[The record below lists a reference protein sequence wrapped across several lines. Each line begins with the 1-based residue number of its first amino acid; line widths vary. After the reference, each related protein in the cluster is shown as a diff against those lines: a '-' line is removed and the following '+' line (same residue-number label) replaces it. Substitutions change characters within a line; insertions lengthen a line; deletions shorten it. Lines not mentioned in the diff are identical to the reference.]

1 MLSPRRRPL
10 SPWPRRRSGP
20 LRRRVA
26 PLALAA
32 ALGLAPIVVGPAP
45 TGAQEPTPSPAP
57 APPTTAPS
65 APAPAAPPLPEL
77 PPPPVGP
84 VPELAPALAGVR
96 VSSPDYDAAA
106 QARDRLQDALA
117 DAAVRELTEGGE
129 VVVLTARE
137 DRLTARIA
145 RVRDRAE
152 RWEADVARLTDSL
165 REVAASSYMSGAGT
179 DPLRGLDTQ
188 GFDDR
193 AKADVAVDTLAAR
206 QTRELETARQGAER
220 NRDAQTRAAAV
231 RDQVRAGI
239 AEARTARDDAAADK
253 ARLAVELVEAT
264 EAAEDESRLAVV
276 DGAGFPLVVLDAYWK
291 AAEAMR
297 LFAPTCGIQWWA
309 LAGIGRVESGHGTHA
324 GAEVRADGTLTKR
337 IIGIPLTG
345 VGGTAAIGD
354 SDGGL
359 VDGDP
364 TVDRAAG
371 PMQFIP
377 TTWVRWGRDGDGD
390 GTRDIQNVYDAALAA
405 ATYLCASG
413 PLTDDGGLQRAY
425 FSYNHSLEYVADVLD
440 GAKRYALRVQI

>member
-1 MLSPRRRPL
+1 MLSARRRPPSPSPRRRPG
-10 SPWPRRRSGP
+10 PVRRRA
-20 LRRRVA
+20 A

-32 ALGLAPIVVGPAP
+32 ALGLAPIVAGPAV
-45 TGAQEPTPSPAP
+45 TGAQEPTP
-57 APPTTAPS
+57 PPTPPPSTTAPA
-65 APAPAAPPLPEL
+65 APTPTAPPLPEL

-84 VPELAPALAGVR
+84 LPELSPALATVR
-96 VSSPDYDAAA
+96 VSSADYDEATAD
-106 QARDRLQDALA
+106 RDRLQDALA
-117 DAAVRELTEGGE
+117 DAAMRELTEGGD
-129 VVVLTARE
+129 VVILTARE
-137 DRLTARIA
+137 EDLTARIT
-145 RVRDRAE
+145 RVRERAE
-152 RWEADVARLTDSL
+152 QWEADVARLTDSL

-179 DPLRGLDTQ
+179 DPLRELDTQ

-193 AKADVAVDTLAAR
+193 AKADVAVDSLATR
-206 QTRELETARQGAER
+206 QSAELETARRGAAR
-220 NRDAQTRAAAV
+220 NREAETRAVAV
-231 RDQVRAGI
+231 RDEVRTGI
-239 AEARTARDDAAADK
+239 AEARRARDAAAADK

-264 EAAEDESRLAVV
+264 KAAEDQSRLATV

-297 LFAPTCGIQWWA
+297 LFAPTCGIPWWA

-324 GAEVRADGTLTKR
+324 GAEVRADGSLTKR

-345 VGGTAAIGD
+345 FGGTAAIGD

-377 TTWVRWGRDGDGD
+377 TTWVRWGRDGDGN
-390 GTRDIQNVYDAALAA
+390 GTRDIQNIYDAALAA
-405 ATYLCASG
+405 AAYLCASG
-413 PLTDDGGLQRAY
+413 PLTDDAGLQRAY

-440 GAKRYALRVQI
+440 GAKRYALQVQI

>member
-1 MLSPRRRPL
+1 M
-10 SPWPRRRSGP
+10 
-20 LRRRVA
+20 
-26 PLALAA
+26 
-32 ALGLAPIVVGPAP
+32 
-45 TGAQEPTPSPAP
+45 
-57 APPTTAPS
+57 
-65 APAPAAPPLPEL
+65 PEL
-77 PPPPVGP
+77 S
-84 VPELAPALAGVR
+84 PALATVR
-96 VSSPDYDAAA
+96 VSSTDYDEAAA
-106 QARDRLQDALA
+106 DRDRLQDALA
-117 DAAVRELTEGGE
+117 DAAMRELTEGGD
-129 VVVLTARE
+129 VVILTARE
-137 DRLTARIA
+137 EDLTARIT

-179 DPLRGLDTQ
+179 DPLRELDTQ

-193 AKADVAVDTLAAR
+193 AKADVAVDSLATR
-206 QTRELETARQGAER
+206 QSAELETARRGAER
-220 NRDAQTRAAAV
+220 NREAEARAVAV
-231 RDQVRAGI
+231 RDEVRTGI
-239 AEARTARDDAAADK
+239 SEARRARDAAAADK

-264 EAAEDESRLAVV
+264 KAAEDQSRLATV

-297 LFAPTCGIQWWA
+297 LFAPTCGIPWWA

-324 GAEVRADGTLTKR
+324 GAEVRADGSLTKR

-345 VGGTAAIGD
+345 FGGTAAIGD

-377 TTWVRWGRDGDGD
+377 TTWVRWGRDGDGN
-390 GTRDIQNVYDAALAA
+390 GTRDIQNIYDAALAA
-405 ATYLCASG
+405 AAYLCASG
-413 PLTDDGGLQRAY
+413 PLTDDAGLQRAY

-440 GAKRYALRVQI
+440 GAKRYALQVQI